1 MRFSDVP
8 ITQQQSWASASHFYF
23 LRTSWMQEEQ
33 RADLRE
39 NSPLRTV
46 GGLFHRS
53 REGLDLAVLLWQKFK
68 SVKRRTAVIKFP
80 NLSLGFGS
88 RAKKIVRTPC
98 NPTSHYIHKFT
109 WNTTQMVSQKHTHVC
124 SELNIT
130 QLAYKAGVNTIIQ
143 NTFPWHFKYL

>member
-46 GGLFHRS
+46 GGLSSCFS
-53 REGLDLAVLLWQKFK
+53 TEAGKDWIWQFCFDK
-68 SVKRRTAVIKFP
+68 
-80 NLSLGFGS
+80 NL
-88 RAKKIVRTPC
+88 KV
-98 NPTSHYIHKFT
+98 
-109 WNTTQMVSQKHTHVC
+109 
-124 SELNIT
+124 
-130 QLAYKAGVNTIIQ
+130 
-143 NTFPWHFKYL
+143 